1 MRPSPFRRDPDAAI
15 DVPYKMLISV
25 VLVSMAT
32 AILYPVL
39 QTYQETEM
47 ERRLALTMAK
57 IESAVVSVHRHAGSS
72 RTLLVDVPSSGG
84 IRLDSIYIGGDLK
97 APAAE
102 VGTIEWRLST
112 GSKGIELISSTTGP
126 VPMAGLDGKGL
137 VIERF
142 PCLIVLEARVP
153 PSGGYYRTFV
163 QVSVA

>member
-25 VLVSMAT
+25 VLVSMTT

-47 ERRLALTMAK
+47 ERRLALTMAE
-57 IESAVVSVHRHAGSS
+57 IESAVVSVHRHPGSS

-84 IRLDSIYIGGDLK
+84 IRLDSINIGGDLK

-126 VPMAGLDGKGL
+126 VPMAGIDGKGL

-153 PSGGYYRTFV
+153 PSGGYYKTVV